1 MSHSGSLVKGIIVFW
16 FVFWLYFLYFI
27 YFLFLFY

>member
-1 MSHSGSLVKGIIVFW
+1 MSHSGSLVKGIVFW
-16 FVFWLYFLYFI
+16 FVFWLYFLYYI